1 MGEGLLEQDDDD
13 AGFCMRTR
21 RLMSGARVCVGGMRV
36 VLFKK
41 EKKETRKQSVKGN
54 KTTTHHYLLG

>member
-21 RLMSGARVCVGGMRV
+21 RLMSGTRVWEVCVVQER
-36 VLFKK
+36 
-41 EKKETRKQSVKGN
+41 EKGN
-54 KTTTHHYLLG
+54 DR